1 MNPQYLHQIST
12 VFGHFLHWQGSLG
25 ELQHKQWDCL
35 PHSGLCYKSKGNSKK
50 KPVYE
55 KPMAVVYELKTI
67 AIQLCVTRLMEL
79 GLEEEGLFRLS
90 AGQAK
95 VDMSKL
101 LIISS

>member
-1 MNPQYLHQIST
+1 
-12 VFGHFLHWQGSLG
+12 
-25 ELQHKQWDCL
+25 
-35 PHSGLCYKSKGNSKK
+35 
-50 KPVYE
+50 
-55 KPMAVVYELKTI
+55 MAVVYELKTI

-101 LIISS
+101 LIISTVYVIRNKNFVFEMILKLINRWRD

>member
-1 MNPQYLHQIST
+1 
-12 VFGHFLHWQGSLG
+12 
-25 ELQHKQWDCL
+25 
-35 PHSGLCYKSKGNSKK
+35 
-50 KPVYE
+50 
-55 KPMAVVYELKTI
+55 MAVVYELKTI

-101 LIISS
+101 LIISTLYVIRNKNDFEIDQQVKRLRAEIEAGQVSSVLLLLCVCVKPKQ

>member
-1 MNPQYLHQIST
+1 M
-12 VFGHFLHWQGSLG
+12 
-25 ELQHKQWDCL
+25 
-35 PHSGLCYKSKGNSKK
+35 KK
-50 KPVYE
+50 T
-55 KPMAVVYELKTI
+55 MAVVYELKTI

>member
-1 MNPQYLHQIST
+1 
-12 VFGHFLHWQGSLG
+12 
-25 ELQHKQWDCL
+25 
-35 PHSGLCYKSKGNSKK
+35 
-50 KPVYE
+50 
-55 KPMAVVYELKTI
+55 MAVVYELKTI

-101 LIISS
+101 SNSLLIINYFNSLCHRKQKFCL

>member
-1 MNPQYLHQIST
+1 
-12 VFGHFLHWQGSLG
+12 
-25 ELQHKQWDCL
+25 
-35 PHSGLCYKSKGNSKK
+35 
-50 KPVYE
+50 
-55 KPMAVVYELKTI
+55 MAVVYELKTI

-101 LIISS
+101 LIISTVYVIRNKNFVLEMILKLINR